1 MYYKII
7 NKKKKVITIIA
18 DLLGYALWAPIN
30 IFSDKKNI
38 PPKDIKEILVIR
50 ASYIGDVIMTLPI
63 LKPLKKKYPNT
74 KITFLTSARA
84 VEVLNNNPYIDDILT
99 YDAFWF
105 YPKELKRAITDYWKF
120 LRIYRFKSYD
130 LVIDARGDLRDIILL
145 AYLSKSK
152 YRVSYNVGGGGYL
165 LTHVVPFNEIKHKV
179 EYHLDIVRFLGC
191 ESNPVDWSI
200 YLKPEEKNSGRMLLL
215 KEGVGESD
223 FIVGIHPGGRLGLK
237 CWFDHGYAQVADWIA
252 TRTGAKIVFTGSEGE
267 RALIENIIV
276 KMGNPAINLSG
287 KINLRLLASLIERFN
302 LFICND
308 SAPLH
313 IASVMKTPTVAIFG
327 PSKSIETG
335 PYSNLHRV
343 VEKNFPCRYQCDENS
358 CHHERLH
365 ACMKDI
371 TVEDVLGAVTSLI
384 EEVSKPKPYMYK
396 AVNEIRADQEGN

>member
-7 NKKKKVITIIA
+7 NRKKKVITIIA
-18 DLLGYALWAPIN
+18 DFLGYAIWASIN
-30 IFSDKKNI
+30 IFSNKRDI
-38 PPKDIKEILVIR
+38 SPTDIKEILVIR
-50 ASYIGDVIMTLPI
+50 NSYIGDVIMTLPI
-63 LKPLKKKYPNT
+63 LKPLKELYPNAR
-74 KITFLTSARA
+74 ITFLTNSKAA
-84 VEVLNNNPYIDDILT
+84 ELLENNPCIDEILV

-105 YPKELKRAITDYWKF
+105 YPKTIAQSLKMYLEF
-120 LRIYRFKSYD
+120 LKILRRRYYD
-130 LVIDARGDLRDIILL
+130 LVIEARADLRDIALL

-165 LTHVVPFNEIKHKV
+165 LTHVVPFEEIKHKM

-267 RALIENIIV
+267 RALIENIRV

-327 PSKSIETG
+327 PSKSKETG
-335 PYSNLHRV
+335 PYGNLHRV

-358 CHHERLH
+358 CHHERFH

-371 TVEDVLGAVTSLI
+371 TAEDILEAVASLI

-396 AVNEIRADQEGN
+396 AVNEIRPE